1 MAKVDYNAL
10 APFIVDKVG
19 GKDNIISLTH
29 CVTRLRFRLKDEG
42 KADTAALKGQNGILD
57 VIQKGGQYQVV
68 IGNAVEDAYD
78 AVLALGGIAAGG
90 EVAADDEGEA
100 PKNPFDAFVAVVSG
114 IFMPLLGLMC
124 GCGILKGLS
133 VFLAALGVLDAA
145 SGTYIIINSIGDVIF
160 YFFPVFIGFTAA
172 EKFHMNRYVG
182 AAIGATLVH
191 PNIVALK
198 SAQAAFTLFAGTPFA
213 SNVTTTFL
221 GIPVIMMSYASTVIP
236 AIIAILFAS
245 KVEKFVKKICP
256 TVVKMFFVPAL
267 TLLISV
273 PVTLLVVGPVA
284 IWLSDA
290 IGLAFM
296 TFHSFSPIISGALV
310 GGLWQVLVMFGV
322 HQAIVPI
329 MINNLMTNG
338 YENVICCMQAVP
350 FVTCAVVFAV
360 FLKSRD
366 KKIKE
371 TALPAAISSFFGVS
385 EPSIYGVT
393 LPLKTPFIITL
404 ASSAVGG
411 ALMGAF
417 DAKSYTMG
425 GMGIFA
431 FPSYINPETGF
442 DMSFYGVLIA
452 VGVAMVLGFVLTL
465 AIYHD
470 KEGVSVA
477 DPAASKAAAKEKL
490 GR

>member
-1 MAKVDYNAL
+1 MAKVDYSAL

-19 GKDNIISLTH
+19 GKDNIISLSH

-42 KADTAALKGQNGILD
+42 KADTAALKDRSGVLD

-78 AVLALGGIAAGG
+78 AVVSLGGIAAGG
-90 EVAADDEGEA
+90 EVAADEDEA
-100 PKNPFDAFVAVVSG
+100 SKNPFDAFVSVVSG

-133 VFLAALGVLDAA
+133 VFLAALGVLDVA

-236 AIIAILFAS
+236 AIVAIFFAS

-273 PVTLLVVGPVA
+273 PVTLQ
-284 IWLSDA
+284 
-290 IGLAFM
+290 IGRA
-296 TFHSFSPIISGALV
+296 HV
-310 GGLWQVLVMFGV
+310 
-322 HQAIVPI
+322 
-329 MINNLMTNG
+329 
-338 YENVICCMQAVP
+338 
-350 FVTCAVVFAV
+350 
-360 FLKSRD
+360 
-366 KKIKE
+366 
-371 TALPAAISSFFGVS
+371 
-385 EPSIYGVT
+385 
-393 LPLKTPFIITL
+393 
-404 ASSAVGG
+404 
-411 ALMGAF
+411 
-417 DAKSYTMG
+417 
-425 GMGIFA
+425 
-431 FPSYINPETGF
+431 
-442 DMSFYGVLIA
+442 
-452 VGVAMVLGFVLTL
+452 
-465 AIYHD
+465 
-470 KEGVSVA
+470 
-477 DPAASKAAAKEKL
+477 
-490 GR
+490 